1 MTVYSY
7 FRRPSMPQT
16 PIWSLSPY
24 QMSTSNDIDTIER
37 NGTYGIPV
45 FCKCFPSYS
54 LVIFVTQAKLCVFT
68 FTKYKKK
75 RGLTLIKFNLFIK
88 RGNQNEKKNN
98 LGCPSTT
105 SFQENKKV
113 ENEVHNDLLI
123 AIESLNKIH

>member
-1 MTVYSY
+1 MCLPL
-7 FRRPSMPQT
+7 PS
-16 PIWSLSPY
+16 I
-24 QMSTSNDIDTIER
+24 
-37 NGTYGIPV
+37 
-45 FCKCFPSYS
+45 
-54 LVIFVTQAKLCVFT
+54 
-68 FTKYKKK
+68 KK

>member
-1 MTVYSY
+1 MILIQLKGMAHMASQFFVNV
-7 FRRPSMPQT
+7 FQVIPSL
-16 PIWSLSPY
+16 I
-24 QMSTSNDIDTIER
+24 
-37 NGTYGIPV
+37 
-45 FCKCFPSYS
+45 
-54 LVIFVTQAKLCVFT
+54 
-68 FTKYKKK
+68 FTKYRKK

-88 RGNQNEKKNN
+88 RGNQNEKKKN